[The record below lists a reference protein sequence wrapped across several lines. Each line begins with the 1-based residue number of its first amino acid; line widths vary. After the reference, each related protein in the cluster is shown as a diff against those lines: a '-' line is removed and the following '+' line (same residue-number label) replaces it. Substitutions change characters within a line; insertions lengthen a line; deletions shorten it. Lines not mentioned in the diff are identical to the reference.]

1 MFLMLKVRPKLDIN
15 PEYLSSSSAMDSGSL
30 PPSAIEPIIEAYAQ
44 GIRPAFA
51 FILIPAIFSAMLV
64 PLLIMLFTLSTPQV
78 RRGPIFILNTAAICF
93 GLTLGALITHLAV
106 GNPMSSGCRS
116 RYRSDGKRSFTIP
129 HKHQRRRYLV
139 YVILDAWLPWIA
151 ESVLLVRIWAVFP
164 RAKLP
169 FVLAFPVLIKI
180 ARSVVNIL
188 FIVGWAKG
196 LFHPTTVNEL
206 EVIKQL
212 NPLYFKLGA
221 ILELFDNAYISGLFL
236 WRLART
242 GHVFN
247 GQAIGRLAHK
257 QTYSGHL
264 ENLFWIASTNFVFP
278 IIISVIEIAAI
289 YSGNVVLGSCLN
301 LVNCYVEIIST
312 VFATVWSST
321 ASFAEATRST
331 AFSTTSYVQP
341 RPLPD
346 QPIELFMD
354 RVVTVTMDPLPDEG
368 QEGKPGPV

>member
-1 MFLMLKVRPKLDIN
+1 
-15 PEYLSSSSAMDSGSL
+15 MDSGSL

-93 GLTLGALITHLAV
+93 GLTLGALITHLAMESV
-106 GNPMSSGCRS
+106 LSPFRANTKGE
-116 RYRSDGKRSFTIP
+116 D
-129 HKHQRRRYLV
+129 LV

-346 QPIELFMD
+346 QPLELFMD
-354 RVVTVTMDPLPDEG
+354 RVVTITMDPLPDEG